1 MSVFD
6 ITAGSTSSA
15 VQVAGSTGSVVHQ
28 DLHQEG
34 SANNLYPNNTPPQ
47 QAGGDGKKIILDG
60 PLSEIYTKA
69 LNMVYSNQVEQAADT
84 VSQETQQMD
93 AVLVA
98 DIHAMSKEKKE
109 AELKE
114 AQNAAYVY
122 VTSDTELSADGM
134 VNAFDNVRVALD
146 SKQFTKTVVC
156 IESTGLINGHRIELL
171 TNLARNFGA
180 QVFYTRNATM
190 KYLNGI

>member
-1 MSVFD
+1 MSVYD
-6 ITAGSTSSA
+6 ITPGSTSSA
-15 VQVAGSTGSVVHQ
+15 IQATGTTGSVVHQ
-28 DLHQEG
+28 DLQQEG
-34 SANNLYPNNTPPQ
+34 TATGLNPNSTPIEQ
-47 QAGGDGKKIILDG
+47 TSGDTKKIVLDG

-69 LNMVYSNQVEQAADT
+69 LNIAYSKQTEQATDK

-98 DIHAMSKEKKE
+98 DIHAMNKDKKD
-109 AELKE
+109 AELKD

-122 VTSDTELSADGM
+122 VTSDDELSSDGLLT
-134 VNAFDNVRVALD
+134 AFDNVRVALD

-156 IESTGLINGHRIELL
+156 IESSGMVNGHRIELL
-171 TNLARNFGA
+171 TDMARNFGA

-190 KYLNGI
+190 KYLRGI